1 MDKFLIF
8 TIAGLST
15 AAIYAIAAS
24 GLVVTYT
31 TSGIFNFAH
40 GAFSMMAAFMLWQVH
55 DGWGIPLVPAALL
68 VIFII
73 APLFGA
79 VVERVLMRAIE
90 GTGDVVKVVVTI
102 SLMLGLMAL
111 ANVIWPASVSRR
123 VPSFFPGGTVTLFGV
138 VVPYQ
143 RLLSLGIALVVALLL
158 RLVFKGTRLGIAM
171 RAVVDDRSLLQ
182 LNGGRPGRTS
192 MLSWGL
198 GAAMAAVAG
207 VLIASEQSL
216 SSTGLTLTFMNA
228 YAVAVVG
235 RLRSLPGAFLGAIIL
250 GLSQAYAIGYIPS
263 DAAIGSISLSNF
275 PDAIPGIML
284 FVVIVLQPQSRLRAH
299 GMARRSVS
307 APAVS
312 QQTAVIGGV
321 ALVVAMAAIGSLIA
335 PADLNLLTTG
345 FFMTVVTLSLVPLTG
360 FAGQISLAQITFTGL
375 GGVAMVTW
383 GANGSLV
390 GVVISIVVCAVVGAL
405 VAFPALRLSGIYLA
419 LATAA
424 FAMFCSAMVFNQT
437 KVMPGA
443 NLPVPQLKIG
453 PLSVNT
459 DFRQLVLLS
468 VVFAVIGNLLVALRR
483 SSWGRRLTAMKDSPV
498 ACATLGLN
506 LTSAKVGV
514 FALSAAIAGTAGAV
528 SGRTFVAES
537 LVLPSSLSVTML
549 AVVGGIGTV
558 VGAFIGGL
566 LLGAAPIGA
575 TVFATNAVGVFTFI
589 SVQVTDVLSFA
600 PALMGVS
607 LGREPE
613 GAAPQLSV
621 GFREVGRSPISLVI
635 TTIAAVALWL
645 AARAEVIGN
654 WSFATAGLALAF
666 TLVPVLPA
674 LITSRLETRRR
685 IASTVWLVGG
695 VVVSAVI
702 PWGTITDSNGLRVLA
717 MLALLIL
724 LSRVSAGL
732 LGFDPAQPESETA
745 VVHDA
750 ELSPD
755 LIGITDAI
763 GRPQALEA
771 ARVFGIDEE
780 MLPPGS
786 ESRSAAGAN
795 GNVSSRR
802 ESGSGMATTGAM
814 AR

>member
-40 GAFSMMAAFMLWQVH
+40 GAFSMMAAFMLWQVS
-55 DGWGIPLVPAALL
+55 DGWGLPLVPSALI
-68 VIFII
+68 VIFVI

-90 GTGDVVKVVVTI
+90 DTGDVVKVVVTI

-111 ANVIWPASVSRR
+111 ANVLWPSDVSRR
-123 VPSFFPGGTVTLFGV
+123 VPSFFPGGTVTLAGV

-143 RLLSLGIALVVALLL
+143 RLLSLGIALVVAVVL

-198 GAAMAAVAG
+198 GAAMAAVSG

-216 SSTGLTLTFMNA
+216 SSTGLTLTFLNA

-250 GLSQAYAIGYIPS
+250 GLAQAYAIGYIPS
-263 DAAIGSISLSNF
+263 DAAIGSISLSNL

-284 FVVIVLQPQSRLRAH
+284 FLVIVIQPQSRLRAH
-299 GMARRSVS
+299 GMARRSLS

-312 QQTAVIGGV
+312 QKTAIIGGV
-321 ALVVAMAAIGSLIA
+321 AMVMAVGAIGSLIA
-335 PADLNLLTTG
+335 PSDLNLVTAG

-390 GVVISIVVCAVVGAL
+390 GVVISIVLCAAVGAL
-405 VAFPALRLSGIYLA
+405 IAFPALRLSGIYLA

-424 FAMFCSAMVFNQT
+424 FAMICSAMVFNQT
-437 KVMPGA
+437 SIMPGA
-443 NLPVPQLKIG
+443 NLPVPPLKIG
-453 PLSVNT
+453 SLTIDT
-459 DFRQLVLLS
+459 DFRQLVLLAI
-468 VVFAVIGNLLVALRR
+468 VFAVVGNMLIALRR

-549 AVVGGIGTV
+549 AVVGGIGSV
-558 VGAFIGGL
+558 AGAFIGGL
-566 LLGAAPIGA
+566 LLGGAPIGA
-575 TVFATNAVGVFTFI
+575 TVFSANAVGIFRFI
-589 SVQVTDVLSFA
+589 SIQMTDVLAFA
-600 PALMGVS
+600 PALMGIS
-607 LGREPE
+607 LGREPD
-613 GAAPQLSV
+613 GVSPQLAV
-621 GFREVGRSPISLVI
+621 GFREVGKSPISLVI
-635 TTIAAVALWL
+635 AAVSSVALWV
-645 AARAEVIGN
+645 AAATEVIGN
-654 WSFATAGLALAF
+654 WSFVTAGLALAF

-674 LITSRLETRRR
+674 LLSPGLESRRR
-685 IASTVWLVGG
+685 VSSAAWLVGG
-695 VVVSAVI
+695 VIASAAI
-702 PWGTITDSNGLRVLA
+702 PWATITDSNGLRVLA
-717 MLALLIL
+717 MIAFVTL
-724 LSRVSAGL
+724 LSRVSVGL
-732 LGFDPAQPESETA
+732 LGFDPANP
-745 VVHDA
+745 DA
-750 ELSPD
+750 EISSRSEDESPD
-755 LIGITDAI
+755 FFGIVQPIT
-763 GRPQALEA
+763 RPQALEA
-771 ARVFGIDEE
+771 ARIFGIDEE
-780 MLPPGS
+780 MLPPGA
-786 ESRSAAGAN
+786 ESVR
-795 GNVSSRR
+795 V
-802 ESGSGMATTGAM
+802 TTGVATGAL